1 MIKSKYS
8 KDNLYL
14 RALERE
20 KAQQRIKESN
30 KEMRKIVDHS
40 REQIK

>member
-20 KAQQRIKESN
+20 KNQQRIKESN
-30 KEMRKIVDHS
+30 KEMRKIVNYS
-40 REQIK
+40 RDQIK